1 MSIGMK
7 RGTVYLEPHQTEWER
22 AAEETIRT
30 LKNILGNSAA
40 DIQHIGSTSIRT
52 ISAKPIID
60 IAVAVNDY
68 ELILSKRD
76 VLENADIIF
85 RFDER
90 PEQLLFV
97 MGDFEKDTRSHHIH
111 VVIYGSDEWNNYIN
125 FRDYLNSNI
134 KAAREYEAVKLKL
147 AEQYPDDRIAYT
159 DGKKDIIDR
168 LFAEARVW
176 KIESSKDFHDAVL
189 SHQEPICPACGK
201 GRIICPQG
209 KIKKPHYFECSNN
222 CGWHMNVDYKDC
234 LVE

>member
-7 RGTVYLEPHQTEWER
+7 RGTVYLEPHQSEWER
-22 AAEETIRT
+22 AAEETIHT
-30 LKNILGNSAA
+30 LKSILGSVAV

-52 ISAKPIID
+52 IRAKPIID
-60 IAVAVNDY
+60 IVVAVNDY

-125 FRDYLNSNI
+125 FRDYLNSNTE
-134 KAAREYEAVKLKL
+134 AAREYEAVKLRL

-159 DGKKDIIDR
+159 DGKQEIIDR
-168 LFAEARVW
+168 LLKKACVW
-176 KIESSKDFHDAVL
+176 KRKQLSK
-189 SHQEPICPACGK
+189 
-201 GRIICPQG
+201 
-209 KIKKPHYFECSNN
+209 
-222 CGWHMNVDYKDC
+222 
-234 LVE
+234 

>member
-7 RGTVYLEPHQTEWER
+7 RGTVYHEPHQEAWER
-22 AAEETIRT
+22 AAEETIHT
-30 LKNILGNSAA
+30 LKSILGSVAV

-52 ISAKPIID
+52 IGAKPIID

-76 VLENADIIF
+76 VLEKADIIF

-159 DGKKDIIDR
+159 DGKQEVIYR
-168 LFAEARVW
+168 LLEEARIW
-176 KIESSKDFHDAVL
+176 KSKQL
-189 SHQEPICPACGK
+189 SE
-201 GRIICPQG
+201 
-209 KIKKPHYFECSNN
+209 
-222 CGWHMNVDYKDC
+222 
-234 LVE
+234 

>member
-7 RGTVYLEPHQTEWER
+7 RGTVYLEPHQSEWER
-22 AAEETIRT
+22 AAEETIQT
-30 LKNILGNSAA
+30 LKSILGSIAA
-40 DIQHIGSTSIRT
+40 DIQHIGSTSIKI

-76 VLENADIIF
+76 VLEKADIIF

-97 MGDFEKDTRSHHIH
+97 MGDFAKDTRSHHIH
-111 VVIYGSDEWNNYIN
+111 VVLLGSDEWNNYIN
-125 FRDYLNSNI
+125 FRDYLNSNTE
-134 KAAREYEAVKLKL
+134 AAREYETTKLRL
-147 AEQYPDDRIAYT
+147 SEQYPDDRIAYT

-168 LFAEARVW
+168 LLAEARVW
-176 KIESSKDFHDAVL
+176 KIESSKDLHDAVL

-209 KIKKPHYFECSNN
+209 KIK
-222 CGWHMNVDYKDC
+222 
-234 LVE
+234 

>member
-1 MSIGMK
+1 MK
-7 RGTVYLEPHQTEWER
+7 RGTVYLEPHQSEWER
-22 AAEETIRT
+22 AAEETIQT
-30 LKNILGNSAA
+30 LKSILGSIAA
-40 DIQHIGSTSIRT
+40 DIQHIGSTSIKI

-76 VLENADIIF
+76 VLEKADIIF

-97 MGDFEKDTRSHHIH
+97 MGDFAKDTRSHHIH
-111 VVIYGSDEWNNYIN
+111 VVLLGSDEWNNYIN
-125 FRDYLNSNI
+125 FRDYLNSNTE
-134 KAAREYEAVKLKL
+134 AAREYETTKLRL
-147 AEQYPDDRIAYT
+147 SEQYPDDRIAYT

-168 LFAEARVW
+168 LLAEACVW

-209 KIKKPHYFECSNN
+209 KIK
-222 CGWHMNVDYKDC
+222 
-234 LVE
+234 

>member
-159 DGKKDIIDR
+159 DGKQEVIDK
-168 LFAEARVW
+168 LLAEALVW
-176 KIESSKDFHDAVL
+176 KSKQL
-189 SHQEPICPACGK
+189 SK
-201 GRIICPQG
+201 
-209 KIKKPHYFECSNN
+209 
-222 CGWHMNVDYKDC
+222 
-234 LVE
+234 

>member
-7 RGTVYLEPHQTEWER
+7 RGTVYLGPHQEEWER
-22 AAEETIRT
+22 AAEETIQT
-30 LKNILGNSAA
+30 LKRIFVSVAV

-68 ELILSKRD
+68 EL
-76 VLENADIIF
+76 VLNKCDELEKAEIVF

-111 VVIYGSDEWNNYIN
+111 VVLYGSDEWNNYIN
-125 FRDYLNSNI
+125 FRDYLNTHI
-134 KAAREYEAVKLKL
+134 AAAKEYEAVKLRL

-159 DGKKDIIDR
+159 DGKQEVIDK
-168 LFAEARVW
+168 LLAEARVW
-176 KIESSKDFHDAVL
+176 KIKQLSK
-189 SHQEPICPACGK
+189 
-201 GRIICPQG
+201 
-209 KIKKPHYFECSNN
+209 
-222 CGWHMNVDYKDC
+222 
-234 LVE
+234 

>member
-7 RGTVYLEPHQTEWER
+7 RGTVFLEPHLTEWEI
-22 AAEETIRT
+22 AAEGTIST
-30 LKNILGNSAA
+30 LKSILGSMAA

-76 VLENADIIF
+76 VLEKADIVF

-97 MGDFEKDTRSHHIH
+97 MGDFKKDTRSHHIH
-111 VVIYGSDEWNNYIN
+111 VVLYGSDEWNNYIN

-134 KAAREYEAVKLKL
+134 KAAREYETTKLRL
-147 AEQYPDDRIAYT
+147 SEQYPDDRIAYT

-168 LFAEARVW
+168 LLAEARVW

-209 KIKKPHYFECSNN
+209 KIK
-222 CGWHMNVDYKDC
+222 
-234 LVE
+234 

>member
-90 PEQLLFV
+90 PEQLL
-97 MGDFEKDTRSHHIH
+97 

-159 DGKKDIIDR
+159 DGKQEVIDK
-168 LFAEARVW
+168 LLAEALVW
-176 KIESSKDFHDAVL
+176 KSKQL
-189 SHQEPICPACGK
+189 SK
-201 GRIICPQG
+201 
-209 KIKKPHYFECSNN
+209 
-222 CGWHMNVDYKDC
+222 
-234 LVE
+234 